1 MHWHNGETLDYRNL
15 DSAPIRPSCVLYRNT
30 ERALFR
36 YRVLRL

>member
-1 MHWHNGETLDYRNL
+1 MHWHNGEHIGLPQFGFR
-15 DSAPIRPSCVLYRNT
+15 SRPSCVLYRNT